1 MVNLKLFVWALVA
14 GSFIPLV
21 GILNG
26 RAGRVLGD
34 PLFACILVFIVGLV
48 LAIAVTAFLGEE
60 CLISKVLGSSKELNI
75 LLVLWL
81 RFMF

>member
-1 MVNLKLFVWALVA
+1 MVNLKLFIWALIA

-34 PLFACILVFIVGLV
+34 PLFACVLVFFVGLFG
-48 LAIAVTAFLGEE
+48 TSSN
-60 CLISKVLGSSKELNI
+60 CLYWKRVSRFPQ
-75 LLVLWL
+75 LWATQ
-81 RFMF
+81 RD

>member
-1 MVNLKLFVWALVA
+1 MVNLKLFIWALSA

-34 PLFACILVFIVGLV
+34 LLFACVLVF
-48 LAIAVTAFLGEE
+48 
-60 CLISKVLGSSKELNI
+60 
-75 LLVLWL
+75 LWAL
-81 RFMF
+81 FWY